1 VKTYKYSARDSK
13 GRIAKGELEA
23 TDIAALK
30 NKLRNQGLWLISQ
43 NSSQQSLLP
52 FLEGFF
58 DKKIG
63 LKDMVVFSRQFSAM
77 IEAGIAILRVLT
89 VLIQQ
94 TENPKLKAIL
104 QEIKRDIEQGVPLS
118 ESMQKFPE
126 AFDSLY
132 VSMVKAGEL
141 GGVLDVVLNRVAGFL
156 ESRSKL
162 SNKVRTALT
171 YPASLLVIS
180 LLVVWF
186 MLTFI
191 LPKFSAI
198 FTSTGGELPAFTQFL
213 INISN
218 VLRSPFI
225 LVIIAFIWFAVN
237 YPNATI
243 HSFECNPDMIGLC
256 ESRSKYFPNIRL
268 NNAAVSISNTPMTFY
283 KIDQEKTKSQQNI
296 PYYIKKDGNPGA
308 SSLFKSLDKVYSQIP
323 IEVRAIRLDNYLKQ
337 NNIDYIDLLWMD
349 IQGSELNALKSLGEN
364 INKVK
369 MIHTEM
375 PIGHN
380 TEYDGAPKAEEIH
393 SYLLL
398 HKFELVGVGQMD
410 YIYLNTNK

>member
-1 VKTYKYSARDSK
+1 MKTYKYSARDSK

-23 TDIAALK
+23 TDVAALK

-52 FLEGFF
+52 FLEGFL

-171 YPASLLVIS
+171 YPASLLIIS
-180 LLVVWF
+180 ILVVWF

-198 FTSTGGELPAFTQFL
+198 FTSTGGELPAFTQLL

-237 YPNATI
+237 YARSYYRSEEGRLKIDTFSLKIPIFGSILKKVAIARFSRTFGTLI
-243 HSFECNPDMIGLC
+243 
-256 ESRSKYFPNIRL
+256 ESGVPITTALDVTRTSI
-268 NNAAVSISNTPMTFY
+268 NNALLESVLIKVKKDIEEGSPISNQLQKSEVFPPMVTQMVAIGEEAGELENMLNKIADFY
-283 KIDQEKTKSQQNI
+283 DDEVDSSVESLTALMEPVFIVVI
-296 PYYIKKDGNPGA
+296 GA
-308 SSLFKSLDKVYSQIP
+308 IVGAIVVAMYLPIFNVINQI
-323 IEVRAIRLDNYLKQ
+323 N
-337 NNIDYIDLLWMD
+337 
-349 IQGSELNALKSLGEN
+349 
-364 INKVK
+364 
-369 MIHTEM
+369 
-375 PIGHN
+375 
-380 TEYDGAPKAEEIH
+380 
-393 SYLLL
+393 
-398 HKFELVGVGQMD
+398 
-410 YIYLNTNK
+410 

>member
-1 VKTYKYSARDSK
+1 MKTYKYSARDSK

-43 NSSQQSLLP
+43 NSSEQSLLP

-180 LLVVWF
+180 ILVVWF

-198 FTSTGGELPAFTQFL
+198 FTSTGGQLPAFTQFL

-237 YPNATI
+237 YARSYYRSEEGRLKIDTFSLKIPIFGPILKKVAIARFSRTFGTLI
-243 HSFECNPDMIGLC
+243 
-256 ESRSKYFPNIRL
+256 ESGVPITTALDVTRTSI
-268 NNAAVSISNTPMTFY
+268 NNALLESVLIKVKKDIEEGSPISNQLQKSEVFPLMVTQMVAIGEEAGELENMLNKIADFY
-283 KIDQEKTKSQQNI
+283 DDEVDSSVESLTALMEPVFIVVI
-296 PYYIKKDGNPGA
+296 GA
-308 SSLFKSLDKVYSQIP
+308 IVGAIVVAMYLPIFNVINQI
-323 IEVRAIRLDNYLKQ
+323 N
-337 NNIDYIDLLWMD
+337 
-349 IQGSELNALKSLGEN
+349 
-364 INKVK
+364 
-369 MIHTEM
+369 
-375 PIGHN
+375 
-380 TEYDGAPKAEEIH
+380 
-393 SYLLL
+393 
-398 HKFELVGVGQMD
+398 
-410 YIYLNTNK
+410 

>member
-1 VKTYKYSARDSK
+1 MKTYKYSARDSK

-23 TDIAALK
+23 TDLAALK

-237 YPNATI
+237 YARSYYRSEEGRLKIDTFSLKIPIFGPILKKVAIARFSRTFGTLI
-243 HSFECNPDMIGLC
+243 
-256 ESRSKYFPNIRL
+256 ESGVPITTALDVTRTSI
-268 NNAAVSISNTPMTFY
+268 NNA
-283 KIDQEKTKSQQNI
+283 
-296 PYYIKKDGNPGA
+296 
-308 SSLFKSLDKVYSQIP
+308 
-323 IEVRAIRLDNYLKQ
+323 
-337 NNIDYIDLLWMD
+337 LLESVL
-349 IQGSELNALKSLGEN
+349 I
-364 INKVK
+364 KVK
-369 MIHTEM
+369 
-375 PIGHN
+375 
-380 TEYDGAPKAEEIH
+380 
-393 SYLLL
+393 
-398 HKFELVGVGQMD
+398 F
-410 YIYLNTNK
+410 NKI

>member
-1 VKTYKYSARDSK
+1 MKTYKYSARDSK

-180 LLVVWF
+180 ILVVWF

-237 YPNATI
+237 YA
-243 HSFECNPDMIGLC
+243 HSYYRSEEGRLKIDTFSLKIPIFGPILKKVAIARFSRTFGTLI
-256 ESRSKYFPNIRL
+256 ESGVPITTALDVTRTSI
-268 NNAAVSISNTPMTFY
+268 NNALLESVLIKVKKDIEEGSPISNQLQKSEVFPPMVTQMVAIGEEAGELENMLNKIADFY
-283 KIDQEKTKSQQNI
+283 DDEVDSSVESLTALMEPVFIVVI
-296 PYYIKKDGNPGA
+296 GA
-308 SSLFKSLDKVYSQIP
+308 IVGAIVVAMYLPIFNVINQI
-323 IEVRAIRLDNYLKQ
+323 N
-337 NNIDYIDLLWMD
+337 
-349 IQGSELNALKSLGEN
+349 
-364 INKVK
+364 
-369 MIHTEM
+369 
-375 PIGHN
+375 
-380 TEYDGAPKAEEIH
+380 
-393 SYLLL
+393 
-398 HKFELVGVGQMD
+398 
-410 YIYLNTNK
+410 

>member
-43 NSSQQSLLP
+43 NSSEQSLLP

-180 LLVVWF
+180 ILVVWF

-198 FTSTGGELPAFTQFL
+198 FTSTGGQLPAFTQFL

-237 YPNATI
+237 YARSYYRSEEGRLKIDTFSLKIPIFGPILKKVAIARFSRTFGTLI
-243 HSFECNPDMIGLC
+243 
-256 ESRSKYFPNIRL
+256 ESGVPITTALDVTRTSI
-268 NNAAVSISNTPMTFY
+268 NNALLESVLIKVKKDIEEGSPISNQLQKSEVFPLMVTQMVAIGEEAGELENMLNKIADFY
-283 KIDQEKTKSQQNI
+283 DDEVDSSVESLTALMEPVFIVVI
-296 PYYIKKDGNPGA
+296 GA
-308 SSLFKSLDKVYSQIP
+308 IVGAIVVAMYLPIFNVINQI
-323 IEVRAIRLDNYLKQ
+323 N
-337 NNIDYIDLLWMD
+337 
-349 IQGSELNALKSLGEN
+349 
-364 INKVK
+364 
-369 MIHTEM
+369 
-375 PIGHN
+375 
-380 TEYDGAPKAEEIH
+380 
-393 SYLLL
+393 
-398 HKFELVGVGQMD
+398 
-410 YIYLNTNK
+410 

>member
-1 VKTYKYSARDSK
+1 MKTYKYSARDSK

-23 TDIAALK
+23 IDIAALK

-171 YPASLLVIS
+171 YPASLLAIS
-180 LLVVWF
+180 ILVVWF

-225 LVIIAFIWFAVN
+225 LVIIAFIWFAAN
-237 YPNATI
+237 YARSYYRSEEGRLKIDTFSLKIPIFGPILKKVAIARFSRTFGTLI
-243 HSFECNPDMIGLC
+243 
-256 ESRSKYFPNIRL
+256 ESGVPITTALDVTRTSI
-268 NNAAVSISNTPMTFY
+268 NNALLESVLIKVKKDIEEGSPISNQLQKSEVFPPMVTQMVAIGEEAGELENMLNKIADFY
-283 KIDQEKTKSQQNI
+283 DDEVDSSVESLTALMEPVLIVVI
-296 PYYIKKDGNPGA
+296 GA
-308 SSLFKSLDKVYSQIP
+308 IVGAIVVAMYLPIFNVINQI
-323 IEVRAIRLDNYLKQ
+323 N
-337 NNIDYIDLLWMD
+337 
-349 IQGSELNALKSLGEN
+349 
-364 INKVK
+364 
-369 MIHTEM
+369 
-375 PIGHN
+375 
-380 TEYDGAPKAEEIH
+380 
-393 SYLLL
+393 
-398 HKFELVGVGQMD
+398 
-410 YIYLNTNK
+410 

>member
-1 VKTYKYSARDSK
+1 MKTYKYSARDSK

-237 YPNATI
+237 YARSYYRSEEGRLKIDTFSLKIPIFGPILKKVAIARFSRTFGTLI
-243 HSFECNPDMIGLC
+243 
-256 ESRSKYFPNIRL
+256 ESGVPITTALDVTRTSI
-268 NNAAVSISNTPMTFY
+268 NNALLESVLIKVKKDIEEGSPISNQLQKSEVFPPMVTQMVAIGEEAGELENMLNKIADFY
-283 KIDQEKTKSQQNI
+283 DDEVDSSVESLTALMEPVFIVVI
-296 PYYIKKDGNPGA
+296 GA
-308 SSLFKSLDKVYSQIP
+308 IVGAIVIAMYLPIFNVINQI
-323 IEVRAIRLDNYLKQ
+323 N
-337 NNIDYIDLLWMD
+337 
-349 IQGSELNALKSLGEN
+349 
-364 INKVK
+364 
-369 MIHTEM
+369 
-375 PIGHN
+375 
-380 TEYDGAPKAEEIH
+380 
-393 SYLLL
+393 
-398 HKFELVGVGQMD
+398 
-410 YIYLNTNK
+410 

>member
-1 VKTYKYSARDSK
+1 MKTYKYSARDSK

-180 LLVVWF
+180 ILVVWF

-198 FTSTGGELPAFTQFL
+198 FTSTGGELPAFTQLL

-225 LVIIAFIWFAVN
+225 LVIVAFIWFAVS
-237 YPNATI
+237 YARSYYQSEEGRLKIDTFSLKIPIFGPILKKVAIARFSRTFGTLI
-243 HSFECNPDMIGLC
+243 
-256 ESRSKYFPNIRL
+256 ESGVPITTALDVTRTSI
-268 NNAAVSISNTPMTFY
+268 NNALLESVLIKVKKDIEEGSPISNQLQKSDVFPPMVTQMVAIGEEAGELENMLNKIADFY
-283 KIDQEKTKSQQNI
+283 DDEVDSSVESLTALMEPVFIVVI
-296 PYYIKKDGNPGA
+296 GA
-308 SSLFKSLDKVYSQIP
+308 IVGAIVVAMYLPIFNVINQI
-323 IEVRAIRLDNYLKQ
+323 N
-337 NNIDYIDLLWMD
+337 
-349 IQGSELNALKSLGEN
+349 
-364 INKVK
+364 
-369 MIHTEM
+369 
-375 PIGHN
+375 
-380 TEYDGAPKAEEIH
+380 
-393 SYLLL
+393 
-398 HKFELVGVGQMD
+398 
-410 YIYLNTNK
+410 

>member
-1 VKTYKYSARDSK
+1 VKTYKYSARDSR
-13 GRIAKGELEA
+13 GRITKGELEA

-180 LLVVWF
+180 ILVVWF

-237 YPNATI
+237 YARSYYRSEEGRLKIDTFSLKIPIFGPILKKVAIARFSRTFGTLI
-243 HSFECNPDMIGLC
+243 
-256 ESRSKYFPNIRL
+256 ESGVPITTALDVTRTSI
-268 NNAAVSISNTPMTFY
+268 NNALLESVLIKVKKDIEEGSPISNQLQKSEVFPPMVTQMVAIGEEAGELENMLNKIADFY
-283 KIDQEKTKSQQNI
+283 DDEVDSSVESLTALMEPVFIVVI
-296 PYYIKKDGNPGA
+296 GA
-308 SSLFKSLDKVYSQIP
+308 IVGAIVVAMYLPIFNVINQI
-323 IEVRAIRLDNYLKQ
+323 N
-337 NNIDYIDLLWMD
+337 
-349 IQGSELNALKSLGEN
+349 
-364 INKVK
+364 
-369 MIHTEM
+369 
-375 PIGHN
+375 
-380 TEYDGAPKAEEIH
+380 
-393 SYLLL
+393 
-398 HKFELVGVGQMD
+398 
-410 YIYLNTNK
+410 

>member
-1 VKTYKYSARDSK
+1 MKTYKYSARDSK

-23 TDIAALK
+23 TDITALK

-198 FTSTGGELPAFTQFL
+198 FTSTGGELPAFTQLL

-225 LVIIAFIWFAVN
+225 LVIVAFIWFAVS
-237 YPNATI
+237 YARSYYQSEEGRLKIDTFSLKIPIFGPTLKKVAIARFSRTFGTLI
-243 HSFECNPDMIGLC
+243 
-256 ESRSKYFPNIRL
+256 ESGVPITTALDVTRSSI
-268 NNAAVSISNTPMTFY
+268 NNALLESVLIKVKKDIEEGSPISNQLQKSEVFPPMVTQMVAIGEEAGELENMLNKIADFY
-283 KIDQEKTKSQQNI
+283 DDEVDSSVESLTALMEPVFIVVI
-296 PYYIKKDGNPGA
+296 GA
-308 SSLFKSLDKVYSQIP
+308 IVGAIVVAMYLPIFNVINQI
-323 IEVRAIRLDNYLKQ
+323 N
-337 NNIDYIDLLWMD
+337 
-349 IQGSELNALKSLGEN
+349 
-364 INKVK
+364 
-369 MIHTEM
+369 
-375 PIGHN
+375 
-380 TEYDGAPKAEEIH
+380 
-393 SYLLL
+393 
-398 HKFELVGVGQMD
+398 
-410 YIYLNTNK
+410 

>member
-1 VKTYKYSARDSK
+1 MKTYKYSARDSK

-23 TDIAALK
+23 TDITALK

-198 FTSTGGELPAFTQFL
+198 FTSTGGELPAFTQLL

-225 LVIIAFIWFAVN
+225 LVIVAFIWFAVS
-237 YPNATI
+237 YARSYYQSEEGRLKIDTFSLKIPIFGPILKKVAIARFSRTFGTLI
-243 HSFECNPDMIGLC
+243 
-256 ESRSKYFPNIRL
+256 ESGVPITTALDVTRSSI
-268 NNAAVSISNTPMTFY
+268 NNALLESVLIKVKKDIEEGSPISNQLQKSEVFPPMVTQMVAIGEEAGELENMLNKIADFY
-283 KIDQEKTKSQQNI
+283 DDEVDSSVESLTALMEPVFIVVI
-296 PYYIKKDGNPGA
+296 GA
-308 SSLFKSLDKVYSQIP
+308 IVGAIVVAMYLPIFNVINQI
-323 IEVRAIRLDNYLKQ
+323 N
-337 NNIDYIDLLWMD
+337 
-349 IQGSELNALKSLGEN
+349 
-364 INKVK
+364 
-369 MIHTEM
+369 
-375 PIGHN
+375 
-380 TEYDGAPKAEEIH
+380 
-393 SYLLL
+393 
-398 HKFELVGVGQMD
+398 
-410 YIYLNTNK
+410 

>member
-1 VKTYKYSARDSK
+1 MKTYKYSARDSR
-13 GRIAKGELEA
+13 GRITKGELEA

-180 LLVVWF
+180 ILVVWF

-237 YPNATI
+237 YARSYYRSEEGRLKIDTFSLKIPIFGPILKKVAIARFSRTFGTLI
-243 HSFECNPDMIGLC
+243 
-256 ESRSKYFPNIRL
+256 ESGVPITTALDVTRTSI
-268 NNAAVSISNTPMTFY
+268 NNALLESVLIKVKKDIEEGSPISNQLQKSEVFPPMVTQMVAIGEEAGELENMLNKIADFY
-283 KIDQEKTKSQQNI
+283 DDEVDSSVESLTALMEPVFIVVI
-296 PYYIKKDGNPGA
+296 GA
-308 SSLFKSLDKVYSQIP
+308 IVGAIVVAMYLPIFNVINQI
-323 IEVRAIRLDNYLKQ
+323 N
-337 NNIDYIDLLWMD
+337 
-349 IQGSELNALKSLGEN
+349 
-364 INKVK
+364 
-369 MIHTEM
+369 
-375 PIGHN
+375 
-380 TEYDGAPKAEEIH
+380 
-393 SYLLL
+393 
-398 HKFELVGVGQMD
+398 
-410 YIYLNTNK
+410 

>member
-1 VKTYKYSARDSK
+1 MKTYKYSARDSK

-237 YPNATI
+237 YARSYYRSEEGRLKIDTFSLKIPIFGPILKKVAIARFSRTFGTLI
-243 HSFECNPDMIGLC
+243 
-256 ESRSKYFPNIRL
+256 ESGVPITTALDVTRTSI
-268 NNAAVSISNTPMTFY
+268 NNALLESVLIKVKKDIEEGSPISNQLQKSEVFPPMVTQMVAIGEEAGELENMLNKIADFY
-283 KIDQEKTKSQQNI
+283 DDEVDSSVESLTALMEPVFIVVI
-296 PYYIKKDGNPGA
+296 GA
-308 SSLFKSLDKVYSQIP
+308 IVGAIVVAMYLPIFNVINQI
-323 IEVRAIRLDNYLKQ
+323 N
-337 NNIDYIDLLWMD
+337 
-349 IQGSELNALKSLGEN
+349 
-364 INKVK
+364 
-369 MIHTEM
+369 
-375 PIGHN
+375 
-380 TEYDGAPKAEEIH
+380 
-393 SYLLL
+393 
-398 HKFELVGVGQMD
+398 
-410 YIYLNTNK
+410 

>member
-180 LLVVWF
+180 ILVVWF

-198 FTSTGGELPAFTQFL
+198 FTSTGGELPAFTQLL

-225 LVIIAFIWFAVN
+225 LVIVAFIWFAVS
-237 YPNATI
+237 YARSYYQSEEGRLKIDTFSLKIPIFGPILKKVAIARFSRTFGTLI
-243 HSFECNPDMIGLC
+243 
-256 ESRSKYFPNIRL
+256 ESGVPITTALDVTRTSI
-268 NNAAVSISNTPMTFY
+268 NNALLESVLIKVKKDIEEGSPISNQLQKSEVFPPMVTQMVAIGEEAGELENMLNKIADFY
-283 KIDQEKTKSQQNI
+283 DDEVDSSVESLTALMEPVFIVVI
-296 PYYIKKDGNPGA
+296 GA
-308 SSLFKSLDKVYSQIP
+308 IVGAIVVAMYLPIFNVINQI
-323 IEVRAIRLDNYLKQ
+323 N
-337 NNIDYIDLLWMD
+337 
-349 IQGSELNALKSLGEN
+349 
-364 INKVK
+364 
-369 MIHTEM
+369 
-375 PIGHN
+375 
-380 TEYDGAPKAEEIH
+380 
-393 SYLLL
+393 
-398 HKFELVGVGQMD
+398 
-410 YIYLNTNK
+410 